1 MPTSPVPGV
10 TLEGYPQELSVPAGR
25 PVQVMVSGS
34 AGDARLRVARL
45 LHGDSNPA
53 GPGYRDEL
61 MDWGAPEA
69 VTIREQVLDIGSY
82 VEVPAPAAPAL
93 PASFTLTIWI
103 RPTVLSTAWQAMF
116 AKWSADAPVLGV
128 FATGQRTL
136 AVGLS
141 RDDRTVEWCT
151 GRAWL
156 AAQQWQFLAV
166 SYDAAEGV
174 VRVAQSGSTGPA
186 KSFADVPLDVT
197 TKRLPGGGQLHQ
209 ATAPWLFGALPALE
223 AAGPHWAHFNGK
235 LARAQLIAEA
245 LGPDAIRAVRESS
258 VFPSDHPTIAA
269 WDFSREISTD
279 RVVDVVGGAHGV
291 AVNMPARGVTGP
303 FWIGAEATMYADAPR
318 MYDAIQLHDDDVAD
332 AGWAPAVELAVP
344 VDAASGIY
352 AATFERDRDRL
363 VVPFVVTAPR
373 RDADVCVL
381 IPTLTWQAYGSNRG
395 PWSYTE
401 DGLVDATPCIYDQH
415 RDGSMVYY
423 VSRRRPTRSHNP
435 AAGFPVWGA
444 HNVTANL
451 YLIDWLEH
459 EGISYV
465 LTTDEDV
472 HREGAEIFASSR
484 CVIISSHPEYWTGQ
498 MLDALGAHLRG
509 GGRCLYLGGNGL
521 YWVTSFDP
529 ERPYII
535 EVRKSG
541 DWLHWWSHPTPGELA
556 HSTTLEAGGLWSRR
570 GRPARRL
577 IGVEMAAN
585 CFTLPDAGRPRGYRR
600 LPASY
605 APEFEFAFRGV
616 GDEVIGNFGL
626 NLGSAASYEMDAA
639 LELDGSETIVRT
651 VLAEAADP
659 AFIPLDRIPVRP
671 RSDLVL
677 TAYPGGGAVFAAGS
691 VTWTGSLS
699 HNDYANNVS
708 LVTGNVLRHFLAVP
722 RGQSVLGELPHERA
736 PRAR

>member
-1 MPTSPVPGV
+1 MPPSPVPGV

-34 AGDARLRVARL
+34 AGDARLRVVRL

-61 MDWGAPEA
+61 MDWGAPAA

-82 VEVPAPAAPAL
+82 VEVPTTAAPAL
-93 PASFTLTIWI
+93 PASFTLTMWV
-103 RPTVLSTAWQAMF
+103 RPTVLSTGWQAIF
-116 AKWSADAPVLGV
+116 AKWGADAPVLGV

-141 RDDRTVEWCT
+141 RDGRTVEWCT

-156 AAQQWQFLAV
+156 APQQWQFLAV

-174 VRVAQSGSTGPA
+174 VQVAQSGSTGPA
-186 KSFADVPLDVT
+186 KSFADAPLDLT
-197 TKRLPGGGQLHQ
+197 TKRLTGGGPLHQ
-209 ATAPWLFGALPALE
+209 ATAPWLLGALPALE
-223 AAGPHWAHFNGK
+223 SVGPHWAHFNGK

-245 LGPDAIRAVRESS
+245 LGPDAIRAVRETSA
-258 VFPSDHPTIAA
+258 FPSDHPLIAA

-279 RVVDVVGGAHGV
+279 RVVDVVGGADGI
-291 AVNMPARGVTGP
+291 AVNMPGRGVTGP
-303 FWIGAEATMYADAPR
+303 FWVGTDATMYADAPR

-344 VDAASGIY
+344 DDAASGIY

-373 RDADVCVL
+373 LDADVCVL
-381 IPTLTWQAYGSNRG
+381 IPTLTWQAYSSNRG

-465 LTTDEDV
+465 LTTDEEL
-472 HREGAEIFASSR
+472 HREGAGVFASSR
-484 CVIISSHPEYWTGQ
+484 CVIIGSHPEYWTGQ
-498 MLDALGAHLRG
+498 MLEALGAHLRG

-521 YWVTSFDP
+521 FWVTSFDP
-529 ERPYII
+529 ARPYII

-541 DWLHWWSHPTPGELA
+541 DWLDWWSHPTSGELA

-605 APEFEFAFRGV
+605 SPEFAFAFRGV
-616 GDEVIGNFGL
+616 GDDVIGNFGL

-639 LELDGSETIVRT
+639 LELDGSEAIART

-722 RGQSVLGELPHERA
+722 RGQSVLGELPSEQA
-736 PRAR
+736 GTAD